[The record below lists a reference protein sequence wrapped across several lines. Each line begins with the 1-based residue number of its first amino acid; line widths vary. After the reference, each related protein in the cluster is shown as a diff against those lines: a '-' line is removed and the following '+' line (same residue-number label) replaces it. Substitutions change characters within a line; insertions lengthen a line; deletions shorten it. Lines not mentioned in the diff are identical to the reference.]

1 MIHREIK
8 IETIGL
14 TVWKCSRNTFIRGN
28 ETYAYLTTN
37 ENDETP
43 GLAEGTNWDWALLSI
58 RDSRPRY
65 RLRTCWTRRRWLRC
79 PRDSLAVIR
88 FLFTRDETEMH
99 EFRLVIASRWTTTK
113 ENARRATFCTLT
125 RLLLSHPSFPVA
137 PIRSSPKGR
146 FLVETR
152 AGNLIFN

>member
-113 ENARRATFCTLT
+113 GKTHAAQRFARLHDFCSPIL
-125 RLLLSHPSFPVA
+125 RSHSIF
-137 PIRSSPKGR
+137 SKG
-146 FLVETR
+146 E
-152 AGNLIFN
+152 IFSRKQKRGLGI

>member
-8 IETIGL
+8 IEL
-14 TVWKCSRNTFIRGN
+14 ERSVWQFENVLVIRLSE

-113 ENARRATFCTLT
+113 GKTHAAQRFARLHDFCSPIL
-125 RLLLSHPSFPVA
+125 RFQSLPFDLLQRGDF
-137 PIRSSPKGR
+137 
-146 FLVETR
+146 
-152 AGNLIFN
+152 